1 MATGPVD
8 SPAATPETEAAH
20 VLVVDDDRRL
30 LALLER
36 YLSEAGFF
44 VNIAADAADAREQ
57 MAHFSFDLVVMDVMM
72 PGQSGLE
79 LTRELRGA
87 SNIPILLLTARG
99 DPEDRIAG
107 FEHGADDY
115 MPKPFEPREL
125 VLRMNSI
132 LRRAAPAASEPQAPT
147 IVRLGA
153 FVFDTARGLL
163 HRGDDQLRLTSGE
176 LALLRELAKTP
187 REPVSRDDLA
197 TRCEIN
203 SGRAV
208 DVQITRLRRK
218 IEQQPREPR
227 YIQTVRGTGYMLVPE

>member
-1 MATGPVD
+1 MATGTLD
-8 SPAATPETEAAH
+8 LEAETAH

-30 LALLER
+30 LTLLER
-36 YLSEAGFF
+36 YLTDAGFF
-44 VNIAADAADAREQ
+44 VNIALNAAAARDQ

-79 LTRELRGA
+79 LTQELRKSGD
-87 SNIPILLLTARG
+87 IPILLLTARG
-99 DPEDRIAG
+99 EPEHRIAG

-125 VLRMNSI
+125 VLRMHSI
-132 LRRAAPAASEPQAPT
+132 LRRAAPSPATPLSPP
-147 IVRLGA
+147 IMRLGA
-153 FVFDTARGLL
+153 FVFDTARGVL
-163 HRGDDQLRLTSGE
+163 HRGDVQLRLTSGE
-176 LALLRELAKTP
+176 QALLGELAKTP

-197 TRCEIN
+197 ARCDIN
-203 SGRAV
+203 SARAV

-218 IEQQPREPR
+218 IEQEPREPR